1 MQTLE
6 KLRGSALEL
15 RIFIAW
21 DEMCQDEKFYAR
33 RSRDLS
39 CLLRRGVIS
48 AEPRGNFGAVCVRE
62 ILGDLCFVDQDIG
75 TLA

>member
-1 MQTLE
+1 MPRSATGSEAISLYLSLRKRLEAFEVFADDDATLE

-33 RSRDLS
+33 RSRDLPA
-39 CLLRRGVIS
+39 CS
-48 AEPRGNFGAVCVRE
+48 AVV
-62 ILGDLCFVDQDIG
+62 
-75 TLA
+75 